1 MKAFLSGGL
10 VVVLGLLLYMAL
22 WSGDEEAAPPPVP
35 RVGEPLAPA
44 LPGTRST
51 ASESVSSE
59 DFIRPVPPKTLELEP
74 DRERRALQEQMARD
88 PARIEAAE
96 RALGS
101 FEGLFL
107 DATALERVE
116 PGEIRGGMLPQ
127 PLSHRKIALAA
138 IDTVISHPEN
148 SGEIRAHS
156 LRVLE
161 SLVQQP
167 WPAVATAEADQF
179 VLQERGHALAT
190 LVKADPD
197 VASAAY
203 RGIPESVARD
213 RVARRAVHLLAKG
226 GMAEAEAR
234 ARVDRL
240 ATP

>member
-1 MKAFLSGGL
+1 MRALLSGGL
-10 VVVLGLLLYMAL
+10 VIVLGFVFYMAL
-22 WSGDEEAAPPPVP
+22 WSADEEAPPAPVA
-35 RVGEPLAPA
+35 RVGEKSAPA
-44 LPGTRST
+44 LPGTRPI
-51 ASESVSSE
+51 ASGSSAAE
-59 DFIRPVPPKTLELEP
+59 DFIRPAPPKTPEP
-74 DRERRALQEQMARD
+74 ERRALQEQMARD

-96 RALGS
+96 RALGR
-101 FEGLFL
+101 FESLFL
-107 DATALERVE
+107 DSAALESVE
-116 PGEIRGGMLPQ
+116 PGDIRGGMLPQ

-213 RVARRAVHLLAKG
+213 RIARRAVHLLAKG
-226 GMAEAEAR
+226 GMAKEEAR